1 MTAGHP
7 SRSRPEPGLPEVREL
22 PLREGPL
29 DGVTLRDAHIR
40 ERFGV
45 TVVAITRD
53 GGAVVANPPADAIVR
68 AGDRLRV
75 FGLPAQIDALAMAAG
90 GAQ

>member
-1 MTAGHP
+1 M
-7 SRSRPEPGLPEVREL
+7 
-22 PLREGPL
+22 
-29 DGVTLRDAHIR
+29 
-40 ERFGV
+40 

-53 GGAVVANPPADAIVR
+53 GDAVVANPPADAIVR

-90 GAQ
+90 RVQ